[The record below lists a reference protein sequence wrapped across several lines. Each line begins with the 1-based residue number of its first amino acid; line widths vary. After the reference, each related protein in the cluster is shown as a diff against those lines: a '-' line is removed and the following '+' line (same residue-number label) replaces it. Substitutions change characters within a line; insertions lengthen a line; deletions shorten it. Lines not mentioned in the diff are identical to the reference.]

1 MCEYGSAL
9 KFEIM
14 ILLLNAQHFQDEIG
28 DYSCSCETGWSGRNC
43 DDNINDCT
51 PTSCMNGGTCNV
63 RGEKMSELRSFF
75 IIMHT
80 GR

>member
-1 MCEYGSAL
+1 MTYMSMHCCQTNTFVI
-9 KFEIM
+9 KI
-14 ILLLNAQHFQDEIG
+14 IQDEIG

-63 RGEKMSELRSFF
+63 
-75 IIMHT
+75 T
-80 GR
+80 